1 MSRIAEIESVLLSLA
16 TKPLEISFSINET
29 CKNKLLVIGVDMKIR
44 SIQLKS
50 IEARR
55 YIDRN
60 QKPKQIRIDHNSQV
74 TQIQNQSNNSAT
86 VEFQYTA
93 SYGAVGMIK
102 LEGSLIY
109 ENDDARKITKEWR
122 DTRKMPNQVASHIHT
137 AVMHACVPEAVG
149 IAKDLGLPPPIPL
162 PQVRLGSKPSKGQF
176 GPEVA

>member
-1 MSRIAEIESVLLSLA
+1 MAEIELVLLSLA

-29 CKNKLLVIGVDMKIR
+29 CKNKLLVIEVDMKIKN
-44 SIQLKS
+44 IQLKS

-74 TQIQNQSNNSAT
+74 TQIQNQSNNQAT

-93 SYGAVGMIK
+93 SYGAVGIIK

-109 ENDDARKITKEWR
+109 ENDDARKITKEWL